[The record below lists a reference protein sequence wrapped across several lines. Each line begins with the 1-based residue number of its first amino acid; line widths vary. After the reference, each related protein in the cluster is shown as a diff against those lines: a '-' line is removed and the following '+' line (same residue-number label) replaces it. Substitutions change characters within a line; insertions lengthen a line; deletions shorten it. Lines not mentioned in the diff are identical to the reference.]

1 MENRQLAS
9 ECMYTKGA
17 FGCIWYVQLYN
28 TSGTWSYVE
37 EERKTRWSNSFLRLP
52 RSWSRLPLCCL
63 DGRSLN
69 QVDACSDCPKSTS
82 SEMKCMLSQQLF
94 LPLPEEKE
102 LQAHLKSG
110 ALSTLHVAF
119 SREAG
124 TLIFHWS
131 MWGRSCIRPRCLML
145 FFSFSTSSSAL
156 MVILHA
162 KYWIVFRSTW
172 NFIHHPA
179 CKRTRTN
186 LHSFF
191 EIPMGLLCLGRIA
204 VDQPVNHL

>member
-1 MENRQLAS
+1 MENPQLAS

-37 EERKTRWSNSFLRLP
+37 EERKTRWSNSLLRLP

-63 DGRSLN
+63 DARSFN
-69 QVDACSDCPKSTS
+69 QVDAWSDCPKSNS

-124 TLIFHWS
+124 TLIELETLCWLMHTTSLLDVVLLLMCCITQRSDGDSSCKMLDCFSLNMKFH
-131 MWGRSCIRPRCLML
+131 P
-145 FFSFSTSSSAL
+145 SSS
-156 MVILHA
+156 MQTHTH
-162 KYWIVFRSTW
+162 KFT
-172 NFIHHPA
+172 
-179 CKRTRTN
+179 
-186 LHSFF
+186 
-191 EIPMGLLCLGRIA
+191 
-204 VDQPVNHL
+204 